1 MNSLF
6 RIIFKIFLFLVLISG
21 CSGLQTKRDVMPDN
35 TFVSNNPNVSINVS
49 PEFKYIGNPTD
60 KGFATS
66 VKGTKLRN
74 SFDSYCFVET
84 DNNMVK
90 RSVAIEIVKIETQFT
105 SFVSDFFGNEKYS
118 VAKGITKC
126 GGKNF
131 QYFTRDYRPA
141 MTNYMTRHIADQG
154 YTMGYGII
162 KVFGRV
168 YGATKNTLVK
178 IIYYESL
185 GDSRFDYNFLSQFD
199 KRADLSFDIG
209 IDR

>member
-1 MNSLF
+1 MNSLS
-6 RIIFKIFLFLVLISG
+6 RIMFKIFLLLVLISG

-49 PEFKYIGNPTD
+49 PEFKYIGNPTY
-60 KGFATS
+60 KGTSAS
-66 VKGTKLRN
+66 VKGTKLRT
-74 SFDSYCFVET
+74 SFDSYCFVAT

-90 RSVAIEIVKIETQFT
+90 RSVAIQIHKTETQF
-105 SFVSDFFGNEKYS
+105 VIDFFGNVKYS

-141 MTNYMTRHIADQG
+141 MNNHITRHIADQG

-162 KVFGRV
+162 KVFGRI
-168 YGATKNTLVK
+168 YGAKGNTLVK